1 MNCSLCGNALS
12 PSAKFCKHC
21 GSKQVLAPEAAP
33 ANESPT
39 PATEKICGQCQAICK
54 PLARFCPQCGNSF
67 AVAAAATTPQ
77 PAVHLPEANIVVP
90 PPPAPSPTP
99 ARQEPVFQAA
109 AADIQ
114 PSIAPSAPVSDLVSE
129 PVPEPVP
136 GFLPPAPDKHAFS
149 APAFPQE
156 PQRSNRAWIKW
167 SALALVAAA
176 IAGGILLASN
186 MSAFP
191 GSSGN
196 PSTPVPAVDKNAIS
210 AEDKARA
217 DALVGPQGATA
228 KPVDPSTTIVV
239 PPDAV
244 TGGAASTAPAPAMAP
259 QAPAIPVQGMGADS
273 SQTRPVEAPAPAPR
287 PVARPKPQP
296 KGPPSLD
303 DLLD

>member
-12 PSAKFCKHC
+12 PSAKFCNRC

-33 ANESPT
+33 AEKSPAPT
-39 PATEKICGQCQAICK
+39 VEKICGQCQAICK

-90 PPPAPSPTP
+90 PPPAPSSAP

-109 AADIQ
+109 ASSNQ

-129 PVPEPVP
+129 PAP
-136 GFLPPAPDKHAFS
+136 GFLPPAPDKHAYS

-156 PQRSNRAWIKW
+156 PQRSSRAWIKW

-176 IAGGILLASN
+176 IAGGILLARN

-196 PSTPVPAVDKNAIS
+196 PSTPVPAADKNAIS

-239 PPDAV
+239 PPDAS
-244 TGGAASTAPAPAMAP
+244 TGGEASTAPAPTVAP
-259 QAPAIPVQGMGADS
+259 QAPAIPAQGMGADS
-273 SQTRPVEAPAPAPR
+273 SQTKPVETPAPAPK
-287 PVARPKPQP
+287 PVVKPKPQP